1 MHRFAIFITALFLA
15 LGSFAMQSP
24 HGKTFK
30 MKCSDCHTTENWNDV
45 KPENFNHNSTKFPLV
60 GQHKTVGCR
69 ECHPTLVFSDAPTEC
84 AECHKDIH
92 QQTVGTD
99 CARCHTPESWLVK
112 NSKIKEIHHQSGFP
126 LVGAHATADCQRC
139 HVSASH
145 QRYDVISTECYSC
158 HRDKYLATTNPNHQ
172 AAGFGPD
179 CNRCH
184 NMVGKQWNGASQGFE
199 HGFFPLKGGHQIDC
213 IQCHTTSGAYTG
225 LSKECVSCHLSDYNA
240 TTNPKH
246 SSSGFSKECQTC
258 HSITSWKGA
267 SFDHD
272 SKYFPIYSG
281 KHKGKWNAC
290 TDCHTNAA
298 NYGTFTCLNCHAHSK
313 TSMDSKHRGVGGY
326 SYNSSSCISCH
337 PQGRAG

>member
-1 MHRFAIFITALFLA
+1 MHRFALLIAALSLT
-15 LGSFAMQSP
+15 LGSYAMPSP
-24 HGKTFK
+24 HGKNFK
-30 MKCSDCHTTENWNDV
+30 LKCSDCHTTENWNDV
-45 KPENFNHNSTKFPLV
+45 KPENFNHNTTKFPLV
-60 GQHKTVGCR
+60 GQHKTLGCR
-69 ECHPTLVFSDAPTEC
+69 QCHPTLVFSDAPKEC
-84 AECHKDIH
+84 FECHKDIH
-92 QQTVGTD
+92 QQTVGND

-112 NSKIKEIHHQSGFP
+112 NSKIKEIHRQSGFP
-126 LVGAHATADCQRC
+126 LVGTHATADCQRC

-184 NMVGKQWNGASQGFE
+184 NMVGQQWNGADQGFE

-213 IQCHTTSGAYTG
+213 IKCHTNGNYSG
-225 LSKECVSCHLSDYNA
+225 LSKECVSCHLANYNA

-246 SSSGFSKECQTC
+246 STSGFSKECQTC
-258 HSITSWKGA
+258 HNTNSWQDA
-267 SFDHD
+267 TFDHD
-272 SKYFPIYSG
+272 SRYFPIYSG
-281 KHKGKWNAC
+281 AHKGRWNAC
-290 TDCHTNAA
+290 SDCHTNAS

-313 TSMDSKHRGVGGY
+313 SSMDSRHQGIGGY